1 MALAKRLGVLK
12 SKQRDHHVTLAT
24 NHHKSDIPDLFGE
37 PEEESFRALLTPF
50 SPSP

>member
-12 SKQRDHHVTLAT
+12 SKQRDQNVTLAT

-37 PEEESFRALLTPF
+37 PEEECFRALLTPF